1 MRTRCGSGAA
11 VALGVMLVVGGCAA
25 SGDER
30 MPQPTPSVA
39 EVVGEDPA
47 AEEPASG
54 HGVRIT
60 DRPAGDDGAGLGAA
74 SPPTWLERMAQ
85 RMRAESGQQAAA
97 RCVRTQRLVNPPLV
111 RVVCVDWS
119 R

>member
-1 MRTRCGSGAA
+1 
-11 VALGVMLVVGGCAA
+11 
-25 SGDER
+25 
-30 MPQPTPSVA
+30 MPQPTPTVA
-39 EVVGEDPA
+39 EVVGEDPT

-60 DRPAGDDGAGLGAA
+60 DGPAGDAGLGAG

-85 RMRAESGQQAAA
+85 RLRAESGQQAAA